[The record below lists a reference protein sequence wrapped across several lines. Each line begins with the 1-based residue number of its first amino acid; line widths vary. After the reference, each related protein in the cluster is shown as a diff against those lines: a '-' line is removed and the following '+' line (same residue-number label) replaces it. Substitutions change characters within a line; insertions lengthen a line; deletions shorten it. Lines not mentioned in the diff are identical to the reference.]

1 MLLHALYIVA
11 IVVEA
16 MTAALAAGRRSM
28 DWVGV
33 CLLGSVTALG
43 GGSMRDILLG
53 HYPLS
58 WVAHPYYL
66 LVTAGAALFTIAIA
80 RVVHRLRNVF
90 LALDA
95 IGLALFTVIGC
106 NVALDLDLPFLIVI
120 MSGMITGCVGGVL
133 RDVLCNDVPLL
144 FRSELYASV
153 SVVAGALYVG
163 GLRAGLAARSGDD
176 RRDGGGPGAASARD
190 PLWLE
195 HAEIR
200 LYARSALAVRRSQQ
214 RHQIHP
220 IATAVARYAPGGLA
234 ISPGEGI
241 RPRRAKSLIASAE

>member
-190 PLWLE
+190 PLRLE

-200 LYARSALAVRRSQQ
+200 LHARSALAVRRSQQ

>member
-1 MLLHALYIVA
+1 MLLHVLYIVA

-43 GGSMRDILLG
+43 RGSMRDILLG

-58 WVAHPYYL
+58 WVAHPDYL

-80 RVVHRLRNVF
+80 RIAHRLRNAF
-90 LALDA
+90 LVLDA

-153 SVVAGALYVG
+153 SVVAGTLYVG
-163 GLRAGLAARSGDD
+163 GLRAGLPHDPVMIVAMAA
-176 RRDGGGPGAASARD
+176 
-190 PLWLE
+190 
-195 HAEIR
+195 
-200 LYARSALAVRRSQQ
+200 
-214 RHQIHP
+214 
-220 IATAVARYAPGGLA
+220 GLA
-234 ISPGEGI
+234 LRLFAI
-241 RPRRAKSLIASAE
+241 RYGWNMPRFVYTRDLH

>member
-1 MLLHALYIVA
+1 MLFHALSFVA

-16 MTAALAAGRRSM
+16 MTAALAAGRRAM

-33 CLLGSVTALG
+33 CMLGCVTALG
-43 GGSMRDILLG
+43 GGSTRDLLLG

-58 WVAHPYYL
+58 WVQRPYYL

-80 RVVHRLRNVF
+80 RVIHRLRNVF
-90 LALDA
+90 LVLDA
-95 IGLALFTVIGC
+95 IGLSLFTVIGC

-153 SVVAGALYVG
+153 SVVAGLFY
-163 GLRAGLAARSGDD
+163 
-176 RRDGGGPGAASARD
+176 
-190 PLWLE
+190 
-195 HAEIR
+195 
-200 LYARSALAVRRSQQ
+200 
-214 RHQIHP
+214 
-220 IATAVARYAPGGLA
+220 ATAFGLKLNNELWTALTFVLGLSFRLLA
-234 ISPGEGI
+234 IRYKWEMPKFVFNED
-241 RPRRAKSLIASAE
+241 RK